1 MRFRVLAVGSRQ
13 PQWVDRGFE
22 DYRRRLP
29 GLSLVELPVAARAKS
44 QTIEA
49 ARDAEG
55 QRLLARIAPGA
66 HVVALEVDGRGL
78 DTAAL
83 ARRMEA
89 WLALGQPV
97 DFLIGGPDG
106 LSEACRERAAEA
118 WSLSPLTLPHGLAR
132 VVLAEA
138 LYRAWSVLQGHPY
151 HRA

>member
-1 MRFRVLAVGSRQ
+1 MRFRVLAMGSRQ

-29 GLSLVELPVAARAKS
+29 GLTLIELPVAPRARTAS
-44 QTIEA
+44 ADA
-49 ARDAEG
+49 AREAEG
-55 QRLLARIAPGA
+55 QRLLARIASGT
-66 HVVALEVDGRGL
+66 HVVALEVDGRGM

-83 ARRMEA
+83 ATRMDA

-106 LSEACRERAAEA
+106 LSAACRSRAAEA

>member
-13 PQWVDRGFE
+13 PQWVDQGFE

-29 GLSLVELPVAARAKS
+29 GLSLVELPVATRTKS
-44 QTIEA
+44 QSIEA

-55 QRLLARIAPGA
+55 QRLLARIAPGT
-66 HVVALEVDGRGL
+66 HVVALEVEGRGL
-78 DTAAL
+78 DTSAL
-83 ARRMEA
+83 SKRMEA

-106 LSEACRERAAEA
+106 LSGACRERAAEG

>member
-13 PQWVDRGFE
+13 PAWVDQGFE

-29 GLSLVELPVAARAKS
+29 GLTLVELPVASRARS
-44 QTIEA
+44 QPVEL

-55 QRLLARIAPGA
+55 QRLLGRIAPGA
-66 HVVALEVDGRGL
+66 HVVALEVEGLSL
-78 DTAAL
+78 DTTAL
-83 ARRMEA
+83 SKRMEA
-89 WLALGQPV
+89 WLSLGQSV

-106 LSEACRERAAEA
+106 LSDACRERAAEG

-138 LYRAWSVLQGHPY
+138 LYRAWSVLHGHPY